1 MSFFKRAGSIF
12 LDIIETV
19 VIALAIFVIV
29 YLFLF
34 QPHQVRGNSMYPN
47 FHDSDYLLTDKISY
61 HLSQPKRN
69 DVIIFTAPRNEDYD
83 YIKRI
88 VGLPGEMMKLEE
100 NGLFINN
107 TLLEEPY
114 LPDGQE
120 TFAGNFLGLGETVTI
135 PEDNYFVLGDNRN
148 HSSDSRDWGFV
159 PRENIIGRAWFRYWP
174 LNQMGLITKIP

>member
-12 LDIIETV
+12 LDIIETI

-34 QPHQVRGNSMYPN
+34 QPHQVDGNSMFPN
-47 FHDSDYLLTDKISY
+47 FHDGDYLLTDKISY
-61 HLSQPKRN
+61 HLSDPKRD
-69 DVIIFTAPRNEDYD
+69 DVVIFTAPRNEDYD

-88 VGLPGEMMKLEE
+88 IALPGEMVKLEE
-100 NGLFINN
+100 EKILINN
-107 TLLEEPY
+107 NPLKQPY
-114 LPDGQE
+114 LNE
-120 TFAGNFLGLGETVTI
+120 KITFGGNFLKIGEEIIV

-159 PRENIIGRAWFRYWP
+159 PKDNIIGKAWLKYWP
-174 LNQMGLITKIP
+174 LNDMGLITKIP